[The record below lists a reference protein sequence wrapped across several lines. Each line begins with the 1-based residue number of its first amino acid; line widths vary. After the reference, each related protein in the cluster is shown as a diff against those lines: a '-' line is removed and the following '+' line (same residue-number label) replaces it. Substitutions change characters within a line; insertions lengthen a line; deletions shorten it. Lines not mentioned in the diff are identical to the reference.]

1 MCNSFCPGIMVR
13 DTPEAWSVACKLP
26 LGCVGEPNLKQR
38 HRSMKRQ
45 RRDKPGTNSVDSSN
59 LPVKKARVKPAEAWL
74 SGVVDNRRDA
84 ALSLKDPLYVVH
96 LVYPK
101 CTYQPTL
108 RHLSF
113 QLKGLEEFAQD
124 LLDHNIGFHCIPIVA
139 TGEDASM
146 QEASAAARTL
156 LEKLDPSVLVCDL
169 MPLRLPVPQMMLL
182 PAVVR
187 ICFILPRRPTQLIE
201 RVADL
206 CLRNQCPL
214 YQVDAHNVVP
224 VWLASSV
231 GMNYD
236 EKQLSL
242 ESECFIVTF
251 PAPPAAAFMRAH
263 LVLTCVERFQ
273 YSARTFRPHVLG
285 FLSEFA
291 GNIPRMQKHP
301 HECQPNGT
309 EKFKMSSILSKL
321 KYDESVVLPK
331 QWIPGTKAGFAALHE
346 FCTKPRLS
354 GYASRN
360 NPAVAGQSGL
370 SPWLHF
376 GQLSIQRCVS
386 NVRKLGP
393 AANLGAA
400 AAAMRDSFI
409 EELVVRREL
418 AENFIFY
425 NAKYDKVEGAHR
437 WAQDTL
443 AAHQRDRREHIYT
456 LAEFEAAKTHDE
468 LWNAAQL
475 QLVQEAKMH
484 GFLRM
489 YWAKKILEWTR
500 SPESALE
507 ISLFLNDKYSLDG
520 TDPNG
525 VVGCMWSIAG
535 VHDQGWGERPV
546 FGKIR
551 FMNLAGCRRKFPVD
565 AFVKRFPSTTRMP
578 VNELLAKKSKLTKPK
593 VEPSKA

>member
-1 MCNSFCPGIMVR
+1 MPTILN
-13 DTPEAWSVACKLP
+13 KLTY
-26 LGCVGEPNLKQR
+26 
-38 HRSMKRQ
+38 
-45 RRDKPGTNSVDSSN
+45 DK
-59 LPVKKARVKPAEAWL
+59 
-74 SGVVDNRRDA
+74 
-84 ALSLKDPLYVVH
+84 
-96 LVYPK
+96 
-101 CTYQPTL
+101 
-108 RHLSF
+108 
-113 QLKGLEEFAQD
+113 
-124 LLDHNIGFHCIPIVA
+124 
-139 TGEDASM
+139 
-146 QEASAAARTL
+146 
-156 LEKLDPSVLVCDL
+156 
-169 MPLRLPVPQMMLL
+169 
-182 PAVVR
+182 
-187 ICFILPRRPTQLIE
+187 
-201 RVADL
+201 
-206 CLRNQCPL
+206 
-214 YQVDAHNVVP
+214 NV
-224 VWLASSV
+224 
-231 GMNYD
+231 
-236 EKQLSL
+236 Q
-242 ESECFIVTF
+242 
-251 PAPPAAAFMRAH
+251 
-263 LVLTCVERFQ
+263 
-273 YSARTFRPHVLG
+273 
-285 FLSEFA
+285 
-291 GNIPRMQKHP
+291 
-301 HECQPNGT
+301 
-309 EKFKMSSILSKL
+309 
-321 KYDESVVLPK
+321 LPK
-331 QWIPGTKAGFAALHE
+331 QWIPGTKAAFAALHD

-354 GYASRN
+354 DYASRN

-376 GQLSIQRCVS
+376 GQLSTQRCVF

-393 AANLGAA
+393 GAKLGVA

-425 NAKYDKVEGAHR
+425 NPKYDKVEGAHQ

-456 LAEFEAAKTHDE
+456 LEEFEAAKTHDE

-507 ISLFLNDKYSLDG
+507 ISLYLNDKYSLDG

-578 VNELLAKKSKLTKPK
+578 VNELLAKKSKLTRPK
-593 VEPSKA
+593 VEATKA